1 MYPALISALAACAVL
16 ELWIV
21 FALVYAGLQRY
32 DGRGYERTMKDAG
45 RGRLG
50 LKH

>member
-32 DGRGYERTMKDAG
+32 ERTMKDAG